1 MTILINKKVEKYFQ
15 NKQKTVVIMK
25 VVKNKEKEC
34 YENNK
39 KRLQEQAKD
48 IEMNC
53 GRKRH
58 RNMLEFADILINN
71 SNNSNMLINIVQKMI
86 FLDKKIYQ
94 Q

>member
-1 MTILINKKVEKYFQ
+1 MTIFINKNVEKYFW

-25 VVKNKEKEC
+25 VVKNKEKKC

-58 RNMLEFADILINN
+58 RNVLEFANILINN
-71 SNNSNMLINIVQKMI
+71 SNNSNMLINIV
-86 FLDKKIYQ
+86 
-94 Q
+94 

>member
-58 RNMLEFADILINN
+58 RNMLEFGNILINN